1 MDEIGIKSPNELEA
15 NELREEYE
23 SLRHLVVSA
32 LVLCIIVAGALD
44 LFLLRQAKY
53 ASADAAKIRPQIQ
66 QMEAEYQ
73 KVRGP
78 AIDEFLRK
86 LVQYGQT
93 HPDFAPIL
101 AKYNIKAAGATG
113 AAPSS
118 APPALTLPKK

>member
-1 MDEIGIKSPNELEA
+1 MDEIGIKSPNDLELS
-15 NELREEYE
+15 ELREEYE

-32 LVLCIIVAGALD
+32 LVLCIIIAGALN
-44 LFLLRQAKY
+44 LFLLRQVKY
-53 ASADAAKIRPQIQ
+53 ASADVAKIRPQIQ

-78 AIDEFLRK
+78 AVDEFLRK

-101 AKYNIKAAGATG
+101 TKYNIKPASATG

-118 APPALTLPKK
+118 ASPAPTLPKK